1 MKKILQC
8 LKFTVILM
16 IICGILYP
24 LLVTG
29 IGQVFL
35 GNKSNGGFITAGGE
49 KVGSENIGQEFT
61 EDKFFKGRVS
71 SVGYNTG
78 ENVDEKTVASGSENL
93 APSNEKL
100 KKRMDK
106 TLEEI
111 LKENPTISKEE
122 VPIDLITSS
131 GSGLDPHISL
141 KGAEIQIDR
150 VSTAS
155 GISKEKLKSFIDK
168 VKEGKTLGVL
178 GEERVN
184 VLKLN
189 IEVAKELNLI
199 S

>member
-1 MKKILQC
+1 MKKLLQC
-8 LKFTVILM
+8 LKFTIILM
-16 IICGILYP
+16 FICGLLYP
-24 LLVTG
+24 LFITG

-35 GNKSNGGFITAGGE
+35 SNKANGSFITAEGE
-49 KVGSENIGQEFT
+49 KIGSEIIGQDFT

-78 ENVDEKTVASGSENL
+78 ENVNEKTVASGSENL
-93 APSNEKL
+93 ALSNEKL
-100 KKRMDK
+100 KERMDK

-111 LKENPTISKEE
+111 LKENPTISKED

-141 KGAEIQIDR
+141 KGAEVQINR
-150 VSTAS
+150 VSKAS
-155 GISKEKLKSFIDK
+155 GISEEKLRSFIDK
-168 VKEGKTLGVL
+168 SKEGKTLGVL

-189 IEVAKELNLI
+189 IEVAKELKIIN
-199 S
+199 